1 MLTAQKK
8 CYIIRD
14 THTTGVML
22 DRVREDVNNVGMTVA
37 RFLLYQFAI
46 AKRLLFLKCC
56 SKLSVV

>member
-46 AKRLLFLKCC
+46 AKRLHYTEFTTALQKE
-56 SKLSVV
+56 